1 MPQTLTIALTDT
13 FYDEVEDAFIDKPQ
27 DAHQFIWGLIKGM
40 CKDAKAGKLNKS
52 CSVNLLDEITGQ
64 VKPEFVK
71 LKDLDLTK
79 YDLPSDPNWL
89 PKDMEKKDVRNW
101 EHKVTDKTMEYI
113 KLYCQFVGIRF
124 ERYNESVMNVEQAK
138 VDKLKE
144 SLEKTAEENKPHLQ
158 TAIDEAVKRF
168 EEMQKSNEENLP
180 KCIEHCVYNQ
190 IYPQLH
196 QEVLKNMDAEF
207 DKENEEMYPQKK
219 KVVPPQRAGPTR

>member
-1 MPQTLTIALTDT
+1 MPQTMTIPLTDT
-13 FYDEVEDAFIDKPQ
+13 FYDEVEDSFIDKPV

-71 LKDLDLTK
+71 LTDIDLKK
-79 YDLPSDPNWL
+79 YDMVSDPNWL

-101 EHKVTDKTMEYI
+101 EHKVTDKTMEYV

-124 ERYNESVMNVEQAK
+124 ERYNGSVMKIEQGK
-138 VDKLKE
+138 IDKLKE
-144 SLEKTAEENKPHLQ
+144 QLEKTPEEQKPLLQNAVVEAEKRYAELQ
-158 TAIDEAVKRF
+158 KN
-168 EEMQKSNEENLP
+168 NEDNLP

-219 KVVPPQRAGPTR
+219 KVVPPPRAGPTR